1 MDFTK
6 INIESVLI
14 GSLIGLFFKSIFDR
28 ISTAQKLNR
37 QRKVILDYSKFIG
50 LDKTLTYIEN
60 LDYAKKYILANT
72 EEEIDKI
79 ISENYG
85 FDAMPMLT
93 SAIFKSFTQDEI
105 RRTTYSTNNYITI
118 IDISYSID
126 FLRDY
131 MPLQLWE
138 NYCIKVREHMEE
150 DEIKIEDEI
159 KHFQECGYLKSL
171 GKKAI
176 IEIEMKRKRALE
188 THNQF
193 HKIIKNLKGWS
204 LIWKFKYVV
213 RQ

>member
-37 QRKVILDYSKFIG
+37 QRKIILDYSKYIG
-50 LDKTLTYIEN
+50 LDKTLQYIEN

-72 EEEIDKI
+72 KVEIDEI
-79 ISENYG
+79 QSENYG

-93 SAIFKSFTQDEI
+93 SAIFKSFSQDEI
-105 RRTTYSTNNYITI
+105 RRTCFNTKNYITT

-138 NYCIKVREHMEE
+138 NYCSKVRQHMDD

-159 KHFQECGYLKSL
+159 KHFQECGYLKL
-171 GKKAI
+171 LAKTAI

-193 HKIIKNLKGWS
+193 HKIISNMNGWS
-204 LIWKFKYVV
+204 LIWMVKYII